1 MSQPKI
7 FVSYSHQDSAFTQHL
22 VSDLQ
27 AAGAEVWYDV
37 SGIDHGDFMQR
48 IDEALRQCEWLVLVL
63 TQAAIDS
70 PYVRM
75 EVSAA
80 LHRVQQRY
88 MQAVIP
94 VLAEPCSPDSI
105 PALWDVLHRYDA
117 TQGYGDALSKLLQA
131 VGLSRTTDLQ
141 AASLPPVSAPLTETA
156 ANLLAQGRMLNS
168 KLYAHNPDTQ
178 RYERMKNNG
187 LLEQVLACFE
197 RAVELDPRNLD
208 AWKEQAGILIEL
220 ERYSDA
226 GKAYEAALGIL
237 SPSSKDDAK
246 VLWNEKGRALHHLGR
261 DEEAVAAFEQSIGL
275 RGYNPEAWRG
285 KAEVLRALGR
295 EAEARKAERQADK
308 W

>member
-22 VSDLQ
+22 VSDLR

-94 VLAEPCSPDSI
+94 VLAEPCLPDSI

-117 TQGYGDALSKLLQA
+117 TQEYDDALSKLLQA

-141 AASLPPVSAPLTETA
+141 TASLPPVSAPPSETA
-156 ANLLAQGRMLNS
+156 ADLLAQGRMLNS

-178 RYERMKNNG
+178 RYERMKESAQ
-187 LLEQVLACFE
+187 LEQVLACFK
-197 RAVELDPRNLD
+197 RATDLEPRNLD

-220 ERYSDA
+220 ERYGDA
-226 GKAYEAALGIL
+226 LSVYDTALALLEPG
-237 SPSSKDDAK
+237 SRNTGN
-246 VLWNEKGRALHHLGR
+246 LWYEKGQALHRLGR
-261 DEEAVAAFEQSIGL
+261 DEEAIAAYDEHIRLYRFSPSG
-275 RGYNPEAWRG
+275 WRG
-285 KAEVLRALGR
+285 KAEALRALGR

-308 W
+308 